1 MKERSLPIRRISGL
15 GISKSR
21 SGFTLIELL
30 VVIAIIAILAGML
43 LPALSRAKDKAQAAV
58 DLNGVKQIML
68 SVALY
73 TNDSNDYLP
82 GPTWGT
88 IPAGPDG
95 WAYVTRNRGE
105 VQGVPLNAAI
115 PDGNGD
121 AREPFS
127 QGSRSEA
134 QIPFFRAG
142 QLGKY
147 LTHPRVLFCPKDFA
161 EIGGGPK
168 LNAWRGRSVK
178 LTSYTFN
185 GSIIDNGALTGWD
198 RGRTRKM
205 GDFTPM
211 DILLWETAEQRPFFF
226 NDAGN
231 QPTEGVSQ
239 RHSST
244 RWRFD
249 IINEDWGGSSAIG
262 RLGGTAEFMKWREF
276 TSMGDVPGRPSNI
289 PLIPRNDPSNFLWIG
304 PAYKR

>member
-1 MKERSLPIRRISGL
+1 MNDQKLLNRGRL
-15 GISKSR
+15 GNR
-21 SGFTLIELL
+21 TASGFTLIELL

-43 LPALSRAKDKAQAAV
+43 LPALSRAKDKAQATV

-68 SVALY
+68 SVAMY
-73 TNDSNDYLP
+73 ANDASDYLP

-95 WAYVTRNRGE
+95 WAYVTRNRGDIP
-105 VQGVPLNAAI
+105 GLPMNAPI

-121 AREPFS
+121 GAPPFAP
-127 QGSRSEA
+127 GSRSEA

-161 EIGGGPK
+161 EVGGGPK

-185 GSIIDNGALTGWD
+185 GSIIDNGGLAGWD

-205 GDFTPM
+205 GDFNAT

-231 QPTEGVSQ
+231 TPEEGVSQ
-239 RHSST
+239 RHGAT

-262 RLGGTAEFMKWREF
+262 SVGGQAEFMKWREF
-276 TSMGDVPGRPSNI
+276 TSMGGVPGRPANI
-289 PLIPRNDPSNFLWIG
+289 PLMPRNLLENRLWIG